1 MTIGGW
7 MLFLVLAILFAM
19 LGVALWHLCEDI
31 EWLQFLSVVIT
42 IGVIVGVFFGIRW
55 YYTATASGQRALV
68 DQRAEL
74 NGGLERTITIYTAD
88 GNQIAQY
95 TGEIDIEDNQGGYLL
110 FDFEGKRYTY
120 YNCFVE
126 SIAEIGGKK

>member
-7 MLFLVLAILFAM
+7 FIFGVLAIF
-19 LGVALWHLCEDI
+19 
-31 EWLQFLSVVIT
+31 VVILGYAGCLWFEDSALGKALSSLLAVC
-42 IGVIVGVFFGIRW
+42 IIIGVFFGIRW
-55 YYTATASGQRALV
+55 YFTNTASGQRALV

-74 NGGLERTITIYTAD
+74 NSGLERTITIYTAD

-95 TGEIDIEDNQGGYLL
+95 TGKIDIEDNQGGYLL

-126 SIAEIGGKK
+126 SIAEIGG